1 MSFSVDGRIVT
12 ADGSRKVVRGD
23 AMLRNWGFLILG
35 LVLILGGSYLAHA
48 VQTSGGVTLKDVRF
62 AGDNGLTQ
70 SGLLYVPSSAT
81 VQRPAPAV
89 LVSHGYINTRE
100 MQSPFAIELARRG
113 FVVLAMDMIG
123 HGYSDGAVGQSK
135 DLGGPA
141 ALRFLQSLPYVDRG
155 SIGLEGH
162 SMGGVPVMS
171 AAASQ
176 PDGYRSIVLEGS
188 TPGFLGANSPASPRD
203 LAVVFG
209 QYDEFAPLMWGVP
222 KGSLVSQS
230 HKLAK
235 AFGVPGPVVVGK
247 IYGTIADGTARVLEN
262 PPVTHPWEH
271 FSRAGVGGAV
281 DWFEKTLAGEANPLP
296 PGDQIWVWKDVGTA
310 LAFVGFICLLIG
322 AFEVLLTLPV
332 FASLNQP
339 AQPISERR
347 GGRWWLAFLLTAAVP
362 ALTFYPLMKLGVFFF
377 PMQLFPQSIQNQLIV
392 WALINA
398 VITVVLSLVVRGGKP
413 VFTTDWPKS
422 AAIAVATVA
431 VGYLS
436 LVVVDAVFK
445 VDYRFWVL
453 GLKPLD
459 GRHALMAIP
468 YLVLWAVFFL
478 VALRALA
485 ANLAVKGEGFLMQA
499 GSWKIAMCLGFIVLL
514 VVQYATLFRTG
525 LLFTPSE
532 PLNTIVAIQFV
543 PLLAVV
549 GAIAAVTYRRTN
561 SYVPGALI
569 CALLLSWYVTAGTAT
584 HWYPGFKLPAAA
596 ARSR

>member
-1 MSFSVDGRIVT
+1 
-12 ADGSRKVVRGD
+12 
-23 AMLRNWGFLILG
+23 MLRKWDFLVVGVMLILA
-35 LVLILGGSYLAHA
+35 GSFLAHA
-48 VQTSGGVTLKDVRF
+48 IQTSGGVTVRDVRF
-62 AGDNGLTQ
+62 QGDNGLTQ
-70 SGLLYVPSSAT
+70 SALLYVPKTAT
-81 VQRPAPAV
+81 TADPAPAV
-89 LVSHGYINTRE
+89 LASHGYINTRE

-123 HGYSDGAVGQSK
+123 HGYSEGAVFQSK

-141 ALRFLQSLPYVDRG
+141 ALRYLQSQPFVDKAQ
-155 SIGLEGH
+155 IGLEGH
-162 SMGGVPVMS
+162 SMGGVPVMT

-176 PDGYRSIVLEGS
+176 PEGYRAIVLEGS
-188 TPGFLGANSPASPRD
+188 TPGFLGAASPARPNN
-203 LAVVFG
+203 LAIVFG

-222 KGSLVSQS
+222 KGSQVAQS
-230 HKLAK
+230 KKLAK
-235 AFGVPGPVVVGK
+235 VFGVPPPVLVGK
-247 IYGTIADGTARVLEN
+247 IYRTIPDGSARVLEN
-262 PPVTHPWEH
+262 PPVMHPAEH

-281 DWFEKTLAGEANPLP
+281 DWFQKTLSGEATPMAP
-296 PGDQIWVWKDVGTA
+296 ADQIWLWKDIGTG
-310 LAFVGFICLLIG
+310 LAFVGFVCVLLG
-322 AFEVLLTLPV
+322 TFEVLLMMPW

-339 AQPISERR
+339 PQPVAERR
-347 GGRWWLAFLLTAAVP
+347 GGKWWLAFVLTAAIP
-362 ALTFYPLMKLGVFFF
+362 ALTYFPLMKLGVLFF
-377 PMQLFPQSIQNQLIV
+377 PMRLFPQSVQNQLIV
-392 WALINA
+392 WALVNA
-398 VITVVLSLVVRGGKP
+398 LITLGLSLVLRGGKP
-413 VFTTDWPKS
+413 TFTTNWPKS

-436 LVVVDAVFK
+436 LVLVDAVFK

-459 GRHALMAIP
+459 ARHAVMAIP

-485 ANLAVKGEGFLMQA
+485 ANLAVKGEGFVWQA
-499 GSWKIAMCLGFIVLL
+499 GAWKLAMCLGFIVLL
-514 VVQYATLFRTG
+514 IVQYATLFRTG
-525 LLFTPSE
+525 LLFIPSE

-543 PLLAVV
+543 PLLATV

-584 HWYPGFKLPAAA
+584 HWYPGFKLPTAGA

>member
-1 MSFSVDGRIVT
+1 
-12 ADGSRKVVRGD
+12 
-23 AMLRNWGFLILG
+23 MLRKWGFFILG
-35 LVLILGGSYLAHA
+35 LVLILSGSYLAHA
-48 VQTSGGVTLKDVRF
+48 VQTSGGVVLKEVRF
-62 AGDNGLTQ
+62 PGDGGLTQ
-70 SGLLYVPSSAT
+70 SGLLYVPASAT
-81 VQRPAPAV
+81 AGHPAPAV
-89 LVSHGYINTRE
+89 LASHGYINTRE

-113 FVVLAMDMIG
+113 FVVLAMDMVG

-141 ALRFLQSLPYVDRG
+141 ALRFLQSLPFVDRG
-155 SIGLEGH
+155 NIGLEGH

-188 TPGFLGANSPASPRD
+188 TPGFLGAKSPANPKD

-222 KGSLVSQS
+222 KGALVGQS
-230 HKLAK
+230 PKLAK
-235 AFGVPGPVVVGK
+235 AFGVEGPVIPGK

-296 PGDQIWVWKDVGTA
+296 PADQIWLWKDIGTA
-310 LAFVGFICLLIG
+310 LGFVGFILLLIG
-322 AFEVLLTLPV
+322 AFEGLLTLPV
-332 FASLNQP
+332 FATLNQP
-339 AQPISERR
+339 AQPVAERR
-347 GGRWWLAFLLTAAVP
+347 GGKWWLAFVLTAAVP

-377 PMQLFPQSIQNQLIV
+377 PMQLFPQSVHNQLIV

-398 VITVVLSLVVRGGKP
+398 LITVVLSLALRGGKP

-422 AAIAVATVA
+422 AAIAAATVA

-436 LVVVDAVFK
+436 LVLVDAVFK

-485 ANLAVKGEGFLMQA
+485 ANLAVKGEGFLMQT
-499 GSWKIAMCLGFIVLL
+499 GGWKIAMCLGFVVLL
-514 VVQYATLFRTG
+514 IVQYATLFQTG

-584 HWYPGFKLPAAA
+584 HWYPGFKLPTAA

>member
-1 MSFSVDGRIVT
+1 
-12 ADGSRKVVRGD
+12 
-23 AMLRNWGFLILG
+23 MLRKWGFFILG
-35 LVLILGGSYLAHA
+35 LVLILGGSYLASA
-48 VQTSGGVTLKDVRF
+48 VQTSGGVILKDVRF

-70 SGLLYVPSSAT
+70 SGLLYIPSTAT
-81 VQRPAPAV
+81 AAKPAPAV
-89 LVSHGYINTRE
+89 LASHGYINTRE

-141 ALRFLQSLPYVDRG
+141 ALRYLQSLPFVDKTN
-155 SIGLEGH
+155 IGLEGH
-162 SMGGVPVMS
+162 SMGGVPVAS

-176 PDGYRSIVLEGS
+176 PDGYKAMVLEGS
-188 TPGFLGANSPASPRD
+188 TPGFLGAKAPARINN

-222 KGSLVSQS
+222 KGSLVATSP
-230 HKLAK
+230 KLAK
-235 AFGVPGPVVVGK
+235 AFGVPGPVLVGK
-247 IYGTIADGTARVLEN
+247 IYGAIGDGSARVLEN

-281 DWFEKTLAGEANPLP
+281 DWFQKTLTGEAHPLP
-296 PGDQIWVWKDVGTA
+296 PADQIWLWKDIGTA
-310 LAFVGFICLLIG
+310 IGFAGFICLLLG
-322 AFEVLLTLPV
+322 TFEVLLTTPV

-339 AQPISERR
+339 TQPVAERR
-347 GGRWWLAFLLTAAVP
+347 GPKWWLAFVLTAAVP
-362 ALTFYPLMKLGVFFF
+362 ALTFYPVMKLGVLFF
-377 PMQLFPQSIQNQLIV
+377 PMQLFPQSIHNQLIV
-392 WALINA
+392 WALANA
-398 VITVVLSLVVRGGKP
+398 LISLLLSLVLRGGKP

-422 AAIAVATVA
+422 VAIAAATMA

-436 LVVVDAVFK
+436 IVLVDAVFK

-459 GRHALMAIP
+459 ARHALMALP
-468 YLVLWAVFFL
+468 YLVPWTVFFL
-478 VALRALA
+478 VALRALS
-485 ANLAVKGEGFLMQA
+485 ANLAVKGEGYIFQA
-499 GSWKIAMCLGFIVLL
+499 GAWKLAMSLGFIVLL
-514 VVQYATLFRTG
+514 VVEYATLFQTG
-525 LLFTPSE
+525 FLFTPKE

-543 PLLAVV
+543 PLLATI

-584 HWYPGFKLPAAA
+584 HWYPGFKLPTPGAS
-596 ARSR
+596 RSR